1 MGSTGSDASAYLCL
15 ATRGTSGRNGT
26 AMNETPPP
34 PLAAVLPAQSTLP
47 PAPHAAA
54 SLRPAV
60 VRMVV
65 TEPTRLRMLWALSE
79 GAISS
84 IEQMG
89 EFIGCNANMASKH
102 MKVLWRSG
110 VVVWAD
116 PPDGDKRRH
125 CYQIPEAFRIRD
137 AMGRVAL
144 DFGCVVL
151 RMD

>member
-1 MGSTGSDASAYLCL
+1 M
-15 ATRGTSGRNGT
+15 
-26 AMNETPPP
+26 
-34 PLAAVLPAQSTLP
+34 
-47 PAPHAAA
+47 
-54 SLRPAV
+54 
-60 VRMVV
+60 VRIVV

-79 GAISS
+79 GAIAS

-110 VVVWAD
+110 VIVWAD

-125 CYQIPEAFRIRD
+125 CYRLPEAFRIRD
-137 AMGRVAL
+137 AIGRVAL

-151 RMD
+151 RQN